1 MALLLL
7 ERAVVLALGC
17 TLFRLRKKL
26 QKSQFAQPPSFASLH
41 WAIQQNVCTALFV
54 GVSIESSVIL
64 QIFPTR
70 LTRVHYIL
78 CRDSGVFQRHVMFDE
93 VLVEFLNG

>member
-1 MALLLL
+1 MVIVHALV
-7 ERAVVLALGC
+7 RKNAVTMHTLPPVSVTVL
-17 TLFRLRKKL
+17 
-26 QKSQFAQPPSFASLH
+26 
-41 WAIQQNVCTALFV
+41 V
-54 GVSIESSVIL
+54 GVAVESSVIL